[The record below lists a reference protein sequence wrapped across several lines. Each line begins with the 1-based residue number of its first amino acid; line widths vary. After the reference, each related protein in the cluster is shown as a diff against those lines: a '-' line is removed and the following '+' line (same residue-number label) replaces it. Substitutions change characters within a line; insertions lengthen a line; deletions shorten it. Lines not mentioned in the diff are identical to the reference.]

1 MKKTNHLLQKYGYP
15 QLSNSRS
22 EWQIQ
27 LKSQCRWQMMHLP
40 FRFSLVKELL
50 YD

>member
-15 QLSNSRS
+15 QLNSSRS

-27 LKSQCRWQMMHLP
+27 PKSQCRCQMMHIP
-40 FRFSLVKELL
+40 FLFSLVKELL